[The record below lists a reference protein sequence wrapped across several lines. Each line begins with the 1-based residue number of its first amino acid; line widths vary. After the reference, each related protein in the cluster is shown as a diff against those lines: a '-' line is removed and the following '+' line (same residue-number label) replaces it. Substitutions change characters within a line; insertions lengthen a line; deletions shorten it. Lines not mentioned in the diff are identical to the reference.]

1 MGILGQERREIS
13 SVQVLTIIVILALA
27 AGGISFIDT
36 SQTMSSQISSLQSEV
51 SALQSRTVSTV
62 VSQSSSQAQ
71 AEAPVIPTTRH
82 FSLIVTNAPVEIAT
96 NVTYDAWTFNGT
108 VPGPT
113 IRVNQG
119 DTIDFT
125 LYNPTSAAHSID
137 FHAAQVDWS
146 TDYATVPPGGSK
158 TFNFTVNYP
167 GIFMYHCGTAPVLEH
182 IANGMFGAIIVN
194 PQTPLPAAT
203 GGEYV
208 LVENEWYLNSL
219 PGADGHYSGN
229 LTKMLAAT
237 PDYVTFNGT
246 AFQFQKS
253 PLLVEPNQL
262 VRLYIL
268 NVGPSLWE
276 AFHVI
281 GALMDTVYI
290 DGNPSNVE
298 HGLQTLNIP
307 PSGGAIVDMYFP
319 DAGGENP
326 FVNHAFAYASIGAVG
341 IFKVAAAGQSTT
353 TGTTASTQTSSST
366 PTGSVGVAINSGSAL
381 NTTSTYFSPS
391 TITVVIGVNSTVIW
405 TNDDS
410 AEHTVTATNNSFNSG
425 YIQPGQSFTYTFTT
439 PGTYTYYCTIHP
451 WMKGTVIVKAA
462 G

>member
-1 MGILGQERREIS
+1 MEVTRYKSRAMS
-13 SVQVLTIIVILALA
+13 SVGVLAVVLILTVIVGALA
-27 AGGISFIDT
+27 YIDT
-36 SQTMSSQISSLQSEV
+36 TQTLSGQISSLQSQV
-51 SALQSRTVSTV
+51 SALQTRTVAG
-62 VSQSSSQAQ
+62 QSSSQSPDTQ
-71 AEAPVIPTTRH
+71 VVPTTRH
-82 FSLIVTNAPVEIAT
+82 FSLIVTNAPITIAT

-113 IRVNQG
+113 IWVNQG
-119 DTIDFT
+119 DTIYFT
-125 LYNPTSAAHSID
+125 LYNPTSQAHSID

-194 PQTPLPAAT
+194 PQTPMPAAT
-203 GGEYV
+203 GGQYV
-208 LVENEWYLNSL
+208 IVENEWYLNAQ

-253 PLLVEPNQL
+253 PLPVAPNQL

-281 GALMDTVYI
+281 GAIMDTVFI

-298 HGLQTLNIP
+298 HGLQTLSIP

-319 DAGGENP
+319 DAGGKNP

-341 IFKVAAAGQSTT
+341 VFKVGSSGQTSTT
-353 TGTTASTQTSSST
+353 STSTATQTTSS
-366 PTGSVGVAINSGSAL
+366 PQTGSVGVAINAGSAL
-381 NTTSTYFSPS
+381 NTTSVYFSPP
-391 TITVVIGVNSTVIW
+391 TITVVIGVNNTVIW

-410 AEHTVTATNNSFNSG
+410 AEHTVTATDGSFNSG
-425 YIQPGQSFTYTFTT
+425 SIEPGQTFAYTFTA

-451 WMKGTVIVKAA
+451 WMRGTVIVKAA

>member
-1 MGILGQERREIS
+1 MS
-13 SVQVLTIIVILALA
+13 SVQALA
-27 AGGISFIDT
+27 IVLVLVVGMGTIVYLDT
-36 SQTMSSQISSLQSEV
+36 AQGLNDQVSSLQSEV
-51 SALQSRTVSTV
+51 SALQTRTVASQTS
-62 VSQSSSQAQ
+62 SQSQA
-71 AEAPVIPTTRH
+71 APDTQVFPTTRH
-82 FSLIVTNAPVEIAT
+82 FSLIVTNAPITVAT

-113 IRVNQG
+113 IWVNQG
-119 DTIDFT
+119 DTIVFT
-125 LYNPTSAAHSID
+125 LINPTSMAHSID

-194 PQTPLPAAT
+194 PQTPLPPAT

-208 LVENEWYLNSL
+208 LVENEWYLNSQ

-253 PLLVEPNQL
+253 PLPVKPNQL

-290 DGNPSNVE
+290 DGNPANVE

-341 IFKVAAAGQSTT
+341 IFKVGAVSQGPVSATTTSETSSAAA
-353 TGTTASTQTSSST
+353 TGTVN
-366 PTGSVGVAINSGSAL
+366 VGINSGSAL
-381 NTTSTYFSPS
+381 NTTSIYFSPT
-391 TITVVIGVNSTVIW
+391 TITVVIGVNSTVVW
-405 TNDDS
+405 TNYDS
-410 AEHTVTATNNSFNSG
+410 AEHTVTATDNSFNSG
-425 YIQPGQSFTYTFTT
+425 FIQPGQSFSYTFTT
-439 PGTYTYYCTIHP
+439 PGTYGYYCTIHP

>member
-1 MGILGQERREIS
+1 LETLKSKGRGLS
-13 SVQVLTIIVILALA
+13 SVQVLAVFLILALV
-27 AGGISFIDT
+27 AGGMVYADT
-36 SQTMSSQISSLQSEV
+36 AQTLGSQVTSLQNQV
-51 SALQSRTVSTV
+51 DALQTRAATG
-62 VSQSSSQAQ
+62 QSSSQSQ
-71 AEAPVIPTTRH
+71 ASSGQQAAPATRH
-82 FSLIVTNAPVEIAT
+82 FSLVVANAPVTIAT

-113 IRVNQG
+113 IWVNQG
-119 DTIDFT
+119 DTIIFT
-125 LYNPTSAAHSID
+125 LYNPTSMAHSID

-146 TDYATVPPGGSK
+146 TDYATVQPGGSK

-167 GIFMYHCGTAPVLEH
+167 GVFMYHCGTAPVLEH

-203 GGEYV
+203 GGQYV
-208 LVENEWYLNSL
+208 IVENEWYLNSQ
-219 PGADGHYSGN
+219 PGSDGHYSGN

-253 PLLVEPNQL
+253 PLPVKPNQL
-262 VRLYIL
+262 VRLFIL

-281 GALMDTVYI
+281 GAIMDTVYI
-290 DGNPSNVE
+290 DGDPANAE

-326 FVNHAFAYASIGAVG
+326 FVNHAFAYATVGAVG
-341 IFKVAAAGQSTT
+341 IFKVGASTT
-353 TGTTASTQTSSST
+353 STSSST
-366 PTGSVGVAINSGSAL
+366 STASASGTVRVSINPGSGI
-381 NTTSTYFSPS
+381 NTTSTYYSPS
-391 TITVVIGVNSTVIW
+391 TITVVIGVNNTVVW
-405 TNDDS
+405 TNNDNM
-410 AEHTVTATNNSFNSG
+410 EHTVTATDKSFDSG
-425 YIQPGQSFTYTFTT
+425 LIEPGQSFSWTFTS
-439 PGTYTYYCTIHP
+439 PGTYTYFCTLHP
-451 WMKGTVIVKAA
+451 WMKGTVIVKS

>member
-1 MGILGQERREIS
+1 MGISRNGREGLS
-13 SVQVLTIIVILALA
+13 SVQVLTIVVILALA
-27 AGGISFIDT
+27 AGGISYIDN

-51 SALQSRTVSTV
+51 SSLQSRTVSTV
-62 VSQSSSQAQ
+62 VSQSSSQAL

-82 FSLIVTNAPVEIAT
+82 FSLIVTNAPVKIAT

-113 IRVNQG
+113 VWVNQG

-158 TFNFTVNYP
+158 TFSFTVNYP

-194 PQTPLPAAT
+194 PQAPLPAAT

-208 LVENEWYLNSL
+208 LVENEWYLNSQ
-219 PGADGHYSGN
+219 PGADGHYTGN

-253 PLLVEPNQL
+253 PLLVQPNQL

-341 IFKVAAAGQSTT
+341 IFKVVAAGHSTT
-353 TGTTASTQTSSST
+353 TSTVASTETT
-366 PTGSVGVAINSGSAL
+366 GTALTGSVSVAINSGSAL
-381 NTTSTYFSPS
+381 NTTSTYFSPP
-391 TITVVIGVNSTVIW
+391 TITVVIGVNNTVIW

-410 AEHTVTATNNSFNSG
+410 AEHTVTATNNDFNSG
-425 YIQPGQSFTYTFTT
+425 LIEPGQSFTYTFTT
-439 PGTYTYYCTIHP
+439 PGTFTYYCTIHP
-451 WMKGTVIVKAA
+451 WMKGTVMVKAA

>member
-1 MGILGQERREIS
+1 MRTKIRGKRGVS
-13 SVQVLTIIVILALA
+13 SVQALTILVIVALA
-27 AGGISFIDT
+27 AGGISYVGT
-36 SQTMSSQISSLQSEV
+36 MQTMSNQIASLQNEVSSLQGSPSGSQTGSQSP
-51 SALQSRTVSTV
+51 SASTV
-62 VSQSSSQAQ
+62 V
-71 AEAPVIPTTRH
+71 PTTRH
-82 FSLIVTNAPVEIAT
+82 FSLIVTNAPITVAT

-113 IRVNQG
+113 IWVNQG

-125 LYNPTSAAHSID
+125 LYNPTSEAHSID

-203 GGEYV
+203 GGTYV
-208 LVENEWYLNSL
+208 LVENEWYMNSQ

-246 AFQFQKS
+246 AFQYQKS
-253 PLLVEPNQL
+253 PLLVLPNQL
-262 VRLYIL
+262 VRLYVL

-290 DGNPSNVE
+290 DGNPQNVE
-298 HGLQTLNIP
+298 HGLQTLNLP

-319 DAGGENP
+319 DAGGKNP

-341 IFKVAAAGQSTT
+341 IFQVAGTGQTT
-353 TGTTASTQTSSST
+353 TTASTTTTTSALPAGGVSVEIE
-366 PTGSVGVAINSGSAL
+366 PGSGL
-381 NTTSTYFSPS
+381 NTTSVYYSPPGV
-391 TITVVIGVNSTVIW
+391 TVVIGVNNTVVW

-410 AEHTVTATNNSFNSG
+410 MEHTVTANDGLFNSG
-425 YIQPGQSFTYTFTT
+425 LLQPGQSFTYTFST
-439 PGTYTYYCTIHP
+439 PGTYTYYCVLHP
-451 WMKGTVIVKAA
+451 WMKGTVVVLSK

>member
-1 MGILGQERREIS
+1 MS
-13 SVQVLTIIVILALA
+13 SVGVLAVVLVLTMAVGAVAYL
-27 AGGISFIDT
+27 DT
-36 SQTMSSQISSLQSEV
+36 TQSLSNQISTLQSEV
-51 SALQSRTVSTV
+51 SALRTSTVSTQTS
-62 VSQSSSQAQ
+62 SQSLSAPDSQ
-71 AEAPVIPTTRH
+71 VFPTTRH
-82 FSLIVTNAPVEIAT
+82 ISLIVTNAPITIAT

-113 IRVNQG
+113 IWVNQG
-119 DTIDFT
+119 DTIIFT
-125 LYNPTSAAHSID
+125 LYNPTSEAHSID

-208 LVENEWYLNSL
+208 LVENEWYLTSN

-253 PLLVEPNQL
+253 PLLVQPNQL

-281 GALMDTVYI
+281 GAIMDTVYT
-290 DGNPSNVE
+290 DGNPANVE

-341 IFKVAAAGQSTT
+341 IFKVAASSQSPTTSTTSSTET
-353 TGTTASTQTSSST
+353 TGTL
-366 PTGSVGVAINSGSAL
+366 PTGSVNVAINSGSAY
-381 NTTSTYFSPS
+381 NTTSIYFSPQ
-391 TITVVIGVNSTVIW
+391 TITVVIGLNNTVIW

-410 AEHTVTATNNSFNSG
+410 AEHTVTATDGSFGSG
-425 YIQPGQSFTYTFTT
+425 YIEPGQTYIHTFTT

-451 WMKGTVIVKAA
+451 WMRGTVIVEPA

>member
-1 MGILGQERREIS
+1 MEVTKLKRGGMSGVGVLAILLI
-13 SVQVLTIIVILALA
+13 LTIMV
-27 AGGISFIDT
+27 GTVMYIDET
-36 SQTMSSQISSLQSEV
+36 QTLNGQISSLQSQV
-51 SALQSRTVSTV
+51 SALQTKTVTVS
-62 VSQSSSQAQ
+62 SSSQSPPDSQ
-71 AEAPVIPTTRH
+71 VIPTTRH
-82 FSLIVTNAPVEIAT
+82 FSLIVTNAPITIAT

-113 IRVNQG
+113 IWVNQG

-125 LYNPTSAAHSID
+125 LYNPTSQAHSID

-203 GGEYV
+203 GGTYV
-208 LVENEWYLNSL
+208 LVENEWYLNSQ
-219 PGADGHYSGN
+219 PGADGHYTGN

-253 PLLVEPNQL
+253 PLPVAPNQL

-281 GALMDTVYI
+281 GAIMDTVFI
-290 DGNPSNVE
+290 DGNPSNVM
-298 HGLQTLNIP
+298 HGQQTLNIP

-319 DAGGENP
+319 DAGGKNP

-341 IFKVAAAGQSTT
+341 IFKVGTANQSSTT
-353 TGTTASTQTSSST
+353 STTSSTQTYST
-366 PTGSVGVAINSGSAL
+366 PVTGSVSVAINSGSAL
-381 NTTSTYFSPS
+381 NTTSIYFSPP
-391 TITVVIGVNSTVIW
+391 TITVVIGVNNTVIW

-425 YIQPGQSFTYTFTT
+425 YIEPGQSFTYTFTT

-451 WMKGTVIVKAA
+451 WMKGTVIVEAA

>member
-1 MGILGQERREIS
+1 MGTLGHNRRGIS
-13 SVQVLTIIVILALA
+13 SVQILTIVVILALA
-27 AGGISFIDT
+27 AEGISYIDT
-36 SQTMSSQISSLQSEV
+36 SQSTSSQISSLQSEV
-51 SALQSRTVSTV
+51 SSLQSRNVSTV
-62 VSQSSSQAQ
+62 VSQSSSQVQ
-71 AEAPVIPTTRH
+71 ADSPVIPTTRH
-82 FSLIVTNAPVEIAT
+82 FSLIVTNAPVTIAT

-113 IRVNQG
+113 IWVNQG
-119 DTIDFT
+119 DTIVFT
-125 LYNPTSAAHSID
+125 LYNPTSEAHSID

-194 PQTPLPAAT
+194 SQTPLPAAT

-208 LVENEWYLNSL
+208 LVENEWYLNSQ

-319 DAGGENP
+319 DAGGKNP

-341 IFKVAAAGQSTT
+341 IFKVGATGQSTT
-353 TGTTASTQTSSST
+353 TTTTLTETNSTA
-366 PTGSVGVAINSGSAL
+366 PTGGVSVAINSGSAL
-381 NTTSTYFSPS
+381 NTTSTYFFPT
-391 TITVVIGVNSTVIW
+391 TITVVIGVNNTVIW

-410 AEHTVTATNNSFNSG
+410 AEHTVTATNHSFNSG
-425 YIQPGQSFTYTFTT
+425 FIEPDQSFTYTFTN

-451 WMKGTVIVKAA
+451 WMKGTVIVRAA

>member
-1 MGILGQERREIS
+1 MS
-13 SVQVLTIIVILALA
+13 SVQVLAVLLVLVLV
-27 AGGISFIDT
+27 AGGIAYADT
-36 SQTMSSQISSLQSEV
+36 SQTLSGEIASLQSQLSSLQSGI
-51 SALQSRTVSTV
+51 TTGHGG
-62 VSQSSSQAQ
+62 SQSSPGSQ
-71 AEAPVIPTTRH
+71 VIPRTRH
-82 FSLIVTNAPVEIAT
+82 FSLVVANAPVTIAT

-113 IRVNQG
+113 VWVNQG
-119 DTIDFT
+119 DTIVFT
-125 LYNPTSAAHSID
+125 LRNPTDMAHSID

-146 TDYATVPPGGSK
+146 TDYASVPPGGSK

-167 GIFMYHCGTAPVLEH
+167 GVFMYHCGTSPVLEH

-194 PQTPLPAAT
+194 PQTPLPSAS
-203 GGEYV
+203 GGQYV
-208 LVENEWYLNSL
+208 LVENEWYLNSN
-219 PGADGHYSGN
+219 PGGDGHYSGN

-253 PLLVEPNQL
+253 PLTVEPNQL
-262 VRLYIL
+262 VRLYVL

-290 DGNPSNVE
+290 DGNPANAE

-307 PSGGAIVDMYFP
+307 PSGGAIVDMYFTDP
-319 DAGGENP
+319 GGKNP

-341 IFKVAAAGQSTT
+341 VFKVAT
-353 TGTTASTQTSSST
+353 TGQTSTTSSSST
-366 PTGSVGVAINSGSAL
+366 SSSSPISGSVNVRINPGSGL
-381 NTTSTYFSPS
+381 NTTNIYYSPS
-391 TITVVIGVNSTVIW
+391 TITVVVGVNNTVVW
-405 TNDDS
+405 TNQDNM
-410 AEHTVTATNNSFNSG
+410 EHTVTAIDKSFDSG
-425 YIQPGQSFTYTFTT
+425 LMQPGQTFTWT
-439 PGTYTYYCTIHP
+439 FTSPGTYTYYCTIHP
-451 WMKGTVIVKAA
+451 WMRGTVIVKS

>member
-1 MGILGQERREIS
+1 MGILGNERGGIS
-13 SVQVLTIIVILALA
+13 SVQVLTIVVILALA
-27 AGGISFIDT
+27 AGGISYMDT

-51 SALQSRTVSTV
+51 SSLQSRTVSTV
-62 VSQSSSQAQ
+62 VSQSSSQAL

-82 FSLIVTNAPVEIAT
+82 YSLIVTNAPVKIAG

-113 IRVNQG
+113 IWVNQG

-158 TFNFTVNYP
+158 TFDFTVSYP

-182 IANGMFGAIIVN
+182 IANGMFGAIVVN

-208 LVENEWYLNSL
+208 LVENEWYLNPQ
-219 PGADGHYSGN
+219 PGTDGHYTGN

-281 GALMDTVYI
+281 GALMDTVYV

-341 IFKVAAAGQSTT
+341 IFKVSAAGRSTT
-353 TGTTASTQTSSST
+353 TSTMASTETTST
-366 PTGSVGVAINSGSAL
+366 ALTGSVSVAIDSGSAL
-381 NTTSTYFSPS
+381 NTTSTYFSPA
-391 TITVVIGVNSTVIW
+391 TITVVIGVNNTVIW

-425 YIQPGQSFTYTFTT
+425 LIEPGQSFTYTFTT

>member
-1 MGILGQERREIS
+1 M
-13 SVQVLTIIVILALA
+13 ILALA
-27 AGGISFIDT
+27 AEGISYIDT
-36 SQTMSSQISSLQSEV
+36 SQSTSSQISSLQSEV
-51 SALQSRTVSTV
+51 SSLQSRNVSTV
-62 VSQSSSQAQ
+62 VSQSSSQVQ
-71 AEAPVIPTTRH
+71 ADSPVIPTTRH
-82 FSLIVTNAPVEIAT
+82 FSLIVTNAPVTIAT

-113 IRVNQG
+113 IWVNQG
-119 DTIDFT
+119 DTIVFT
-125 LYNPTSAAHSID
+125 LYNPTSEAHSID

-194 PQTPLPAAT
+194 SQTPLPAAT

-208 LVENEWYLNSL
+208 LVENEWYLNSQ

-319 DAGGENP
+319 DAGGKNP

-341 IFKVAAAGQSTT
+341 IFKVGATGQSTT
-353 TGTTASTQTSSST
+353 TTTTLTETNSTA
-366 PTGSVGVAINSGSAL
+366 PTGGVSVAINSGSAL
-381 NTTSTYFSPS
+381 NTTSTYFFPT
-391 TITVVIGVNSTVIW
+391 TITVVIGVNNTVIW

-410 AEHTVTATNNSFNSG
+410 AEHTVTATNHSFNSG
-425 YIQPGQSFTYTFTT
+425 FIEPDQSFTYTFTN

-451 WMKGTVIVKAA
+451 WMKGTVIVRAA

>member
-1 MGILGQERREIS
+1 
-13 SVQVLTIIVILALA
+13 
-27 AGGISFIDT
+27 
-36 SQTMSSQISSLQSEV
+36 
-51 SALQSRTVSTV
+51 
-62 VSQSSSQAQ
+62 
-71 AEAPVIPTTRH
+71 
-82 FSLIVTNAPVEIAT
+82 
-96 NVTYDAWTFNGT
+96 
-108 VPGPT
+108 
-113 IRVNQG
+113 
-119 DTIDFT
+119 
-125 LYNPTSAAHSID
+125 
-137 FHAAQVDWS
+137 
-146 TDYATVPPGGSK
+146 
-158 TFNFTVNYP
+158 
-167 GIFMYHCGTAPVLEH
+167 
-182 IANGMFGAIIVN
+182 MFGAIIVN
-194 PQTPLPAAT
+194 PQTPLPPAT

-208 LVENEWYLNSL
+208 LVENEWYLNSQ

-253 PLLVEPNQL
+253 PLPVKPNQL

-281 GALMDTVYI
+281 GAIMDTVYI
-290 DGNPSNVE
+290 DGNPANVE

-341 IFKVAAAGQSTT
+341 IFKVGAVSQGSVSATTTSETSSAAT
-353 TGTTASTQTSSST
+353 TGT
-366 PTGSVGVAINSGSAL
+366 VNVDINSGSAF
-381 NTTSTYFSPS
+381 NTTSIYFSPP
-391 TITVVIGVNSTVIW
+391 TITVVIGVNNTVVW
-405 TNDDS
+405 TNYDS
-410 AEHTVTATNNSFNSG
+410 AEHTVTATDNSFNSG
-425 YIQPGQSFTYTFTT
+425 FIQPGQSFSYTFTT
-439 PGTYTYYCTIHP
+439 PGTYNYYCTIHP

>member
-1 MGILGQERREIS
+1 MGTLGHNRRGIS
-13 SVQVLTIIVILALA
+13 SVQVLTIVVILALA
-27 AGGISFIDT
+27 AGGISYIDT
-36 SQTMSSQISSLQSEV
+36 SQSTSSQISSLQSEV
-51 SALQSRTVSTV
+51 SSLQSRNVSTV
-62 VSQSSSQAQ
+62 VGQSSSQVQ
-71 AEAPVIPTTRH
+71 ADSPVIPTTRH
-82 FSLIVTNAPVEIAT
+82 FSLIVTNAPVTIAT

-113 IRVNQG
+113 IWVNQG
-119 DTIDFT
+119 DTIVFT
-125 LYNPTSAAHSID
+125 LYNPTSEAHSID

-194 PQTPLPAAT
+194 SQTPLPAAT

-208 LVENEWYLNSL
+208 LVENEWYLNSQ

-319 DAGGENP
+319 DAGGKNP

-341 IFKVAAAGQSTT
+341 IFKVGATGQSTT
-353 TGTTASTQTSSST
+353 TTTTLTETNGTA
-366 PTGSVGVAINSGSAL
+366 PTGGVSVAINSGSAL
-381 NTTSTYFSPS
+381 NTTSTYFFPT
-391 TITVVIGVNSTVIW
+391 TITVVIGVNNTVIW

-410 AEHTVTATNNSFNSG
+410 AEHTVTATNHSFNSG
-425 YIQPGQSFTYTFTT
+425 FIEPDQSFTYTFTN

-451 WMKGTVIVKAA
+451 WMKGTVIVRAA

>member
-1 MGILGQERREIS
+1 LEVTRFNSRATS
-13 SVQVLTIIVILALA
+13 SVEALAVVVILSVMVGAIA
-27 AGGISFIDT
+27 YIDT
-36 SQTMSSQISSLQSEV
+36 TQTLGGQISSLQSQV
-51 SALQSRTVSTV
+51 SALQTRTLTG
-62 VSQSSSQAQ
+62 QSSSQS
-71 AEAPVIPTTRH
+71 PPGSSVIPTTRH
-82 FSLIVTNAPVEIAT
+82 FSLIVANAPITIAT

-125 LYNPTSAAHSID
+125 LHNPTSAGHSID

-182 IANGMFGAIIVN
+182 ISNGMFGAIIVN

-203 GGEYV
+203 GGRYV
-208 LVENEWYLNSL
+208 LVENEWYLNSN

-253 PLLVEPNQL
+253 PLFVEPNQL

-326 FVNHAFAYASIGAVG
+326 FVNHAFAFASIGAVG
-341 IFKVAAAGQSTT
+341 IFKVGAVGQTST
-353 TGTTASTQTSSST
+353 TGTTSST
-366 PTGSVGVAINSGSAL
+366 TTTTPAGSVSVAISSGSAL
-381 NTTSTYFSPS
+381 NTTSNYFSPP

-410 AEHTVTATNNSFNSG
+410 AEHTVAATNNIFKSG
-425 YIQPGQSFTYTFTT
+425 IIEPGQSFTYTFTI
-439 PGTYTYYCTIHP
+439 PGTYSYYCTIHP

>member
-1 MGILGQERREIS
+1 MS
-13 SVQVLTIIVILALA
+13 SVQALA
-27 AGGISFIDT
+27 IVLVLVVGMGTIVYLDT
-36 SQTMSSQISSLQSEV
+36 AQGLNDQVSSLQSEV
-51 SALQSRTVSTV
+51 SALQTRTVASQTS
-62 VSQSSSQAQ
+62 SQSQA
-71 AEAPVIPTTRH
+71 APDTQVFPTTRH
-82 FSLIVTNAPVEIAT
+82 FSLIVTNAPITVAT

-113 IRVNQG
+113 IWVNQG
-119 DTIDFT
+119 DTIVFT
-125 LYNPTSAAHSID
+125 LINPTSMAHSID

-194 PQTPLPAAT
+194 PQTPLPPAT

-208 LVENEWYLNSL
+208 LVENEWYLNSQ
-219 PGADGHYSGN
+219 PGADGRYSGN

-253 PLLVEPNQL
+253 PLPVKPNQL

-290 DGNPSNVE
+290 DGNPANVE

-341 IFKVAAAGQSTT
+341 IFKVGAVSQGPVSATTTSETSSAAA
-353 TGTTASTQTSSST
+353 TGTVN
-366 PTGSVGVAINSGSAL
+366 VGINSGSAL
-381 NTTSTYFSPS
+381 NTTSIYFSPT
-391 TITVVIGVNSTVIW
+391 TITVVIGVNSTVVW
-405 TNDDS
+405 TNYDS
-410 AEHTVTATNNSFNSG
+410 AEHTVTATDNSFNSG
-425 YIQPGQSFTYTFTT
+425 FIQPGQSFSYTFTT
-439 PGTYTYYCTIHP
+439 PGTYGYYCTIHP

>member
-1 MGILGQERREIS
+1 MGVMRGRGGMS
-13 SVQVLTIIVILALA
+13 SVQMLAIVVVLALMV
-27 AGGISFIDT
+27 GGISYMDT
-36 SQTMSSQISSLQSEV
+36 AQAMNSQISSLQSEV
-51 SALQSRTVSTV
+51 SALQSRTVTTV
-62 VSQSSSQAQ
+62 VVQNSSQSQE
-71 AEAPVIPTTRH
+71 EAPVVPTTRH
-82 FSLIVTNAPVEIAT
+82 FSLIVTNAPITIAT

-125 LYNPTSAAHSID
+125 LYNPTSEAHSID

-146 TDYATVPPGGSK
+146 TDYSTVPPGGSK

-167 GIFMYHCGTAPVLEH
+167 GVFMYHCGTAPVLEH

-194 PQTPLPAAT
+194 PQTPLPAAS
-203 GGEYV
+203 GGQYV
-208 LVENEWYLNSL
+208 LVENEWYLNSQ

-246 AFQFQKS
+246 AFQYQKS
-253 PLLVEPNQL
+253 PLQVKPNQL
-262 VRLYIL
+262 VRLFIL

-281 GALMDTVYI
+281 GAIMDTVYI
-290 DGNPSNVE
+290 DGDPANVE

-341 IFKVAAAGQSTT
+341 IFKVASTGQSSTTSTT
-353 TGTTASTQTSSST
+353 TLETTSIP
-366 PTGSVGVAINSGSAL
+366 PTGSASVTINSGSAL
-381 NTTSTYFSPS
+381 NTTSTYFSP
-391 TITVVIGVNSTVIW
+391 TTVTVVIGVNNTIVW

-410 AEHTVTATNNSFNSG
+410 AEHTVTATNYAFNSG
-425 YIQPGQSFTYTFTT
+425 YIEPGQSFAYTFTT

-451 WMKGTVIVKAA
+451 WMRGTVIVKA

>member
-1 MGILGQERREIS
+1 MSTVGVL
-13 SVQVLTIIVILALA
+13 SVVLILTIMIGAVTY
-27 AGGISFIDT
+27 IDT
-36 SQTMSSQISSLQSEV
+36 TQTLSGQITSLQSQV
-51 SALQSRTVSTV
+51 SALQTRTVASE
-62 VSQSSSQAQ
+62 SSSQSLPDSQ
-71 AEAPVIPTTRH
+71 VIPTTRH
-82 FSLIVTNAPVEIAT
+82 FSLIVTNAPVTIAT

-113 IRVNQG
+113 IWVNQG

-125 LYNPTSAAHSID
+125 LYNPTSQSHSID

-203 GGEYV
+203 GGTYV
-208 LVENEWYLNSL
+208 LVENEWYLNSR

-237 PDYVTFNGT
+237 PDYVTFNGS
-246 AFQFQKS
+246 AFQFEKS
-253 PLLVEPNQL
+253 PLPVAPNQL

-281 GALMDTVYI
+281 GAIMDTVYI
-290 DGNPSNVE
+290 DGNPSNAE

-341 IFKVAAAGQSTT
+341 IFKVGTTNQSSTSSTT
-353 TGTTASTQTSSST
+353 SSTQTSST
-366 PTGSVGVAINSGSAL
+366 AATGSVSVAINSGSAL
-381 NTTSTYFSPS
+381 NTTSTYFSPP

-425 YIQPGQSFTYTFTT
+425 YIEPGQSFTHTFTT

>member
-1 MGILGQERREIS
+1 MS
-13 SVQVLTIIVILALA
+13 SVGALAVIFVIVIS
-27 AGGISFIDT
+27 AGAVAYLDT
-36 SQTMSSQISSLQSEV
+36 AQSLSGQISSLQSEV
-51 SALQSRTVSTV
+51 GVLQTRTASG
-62 VSQSSSQAQ
+62 QSSVQSSPPDTQ
-71 AEAPVIPTTRH
+71 VIPTTRH
-82 FSLIVTNAPVEIAT
+82 FSLIVTNAPITIAT

-113 IRVNQG
+113 IWVNQG
-119 DTIDFT
+119 DTIIFT
-125 LYNPTSAAHSID
+125 LYNPTSQAHSID

-203 GGEYV
+203 GGQYV
-208 LVENEWYLNSL
+208 IVENEWYLNTR
-219 PGADGHYSGN
+219 PGSDGHYSGN

-237 PDYVTFNGT
+237 PDYVAFNGT
-246 AFQFQKS
+246 AFQYQKS
-253 PLLVEPNQL
+253 PLPVKPNQL

-281 GALMDTVYI
+281 GAIMDTVYI
-290 DGNPSNVE
+290 DGNPANAE

-341 IFKVAAAGQSTT
+341 VFKVEPSGQTSTT
-353 TGTTASTQTSSST
+353 STTSSTETSST
-366 PTGSVGVAINSGSAL
+366 APGGTVNVAINSGSAL
-381 NTTSTYFSPS
+381 NETSTYFSPQ
-391 TITVVIGVNSTVIW
+391 TITVVIGVNSTVVW
-405 TNDDS
+405 TNYDS
-410 AEHTVTATNNSFNSG
+410 AEHTVTATDGSFNSG
-425 YIQPGQSFTYTFTT
+425 AIQPGQTYSHTFTS
-439 PGTYTYYCTIHP
+439 PGTFSYYCVIHP